1 MQGSI
6 GFQIMMCV
14 MAFLVNLLVA
24 GCFAF
29 VYGTKMKYE
38 NGMLFGVHMAKE
50 AQQNPEVMVLMEQ
63 YAVRMKRFYSWNV
76 AGAVVSAALA
86 FSYTSIFMLGWMF
99 WLFEFTI
106 GSMVYICRYHRKLY
120 DIKIRN
126 RWFAGEGA
134 NIVVIDTA
142 ASAKVEERK
151 IRAVWHLP
159 ALLIVTILCVTPQV
173 RVWVQEEKNHLF
185 IPVVSIFVSLIFSGL
200 HFWMN
205 HRRCDVISENT
216 KKNTAIQV
224 RERRLWGW
232 IWLVG
237 NYTNLAG
244 VGVLLWQISQKG
256 YLDTVD
262 FIVCIVLSMAG
273 GSFILAAIFWMRQ
286 KRKEVLKTEEP
297 LNYVDDDVYWKNG
310 WYHNPQDRRF
320 MVPDRM
326 CSTNYSLNMG
336 KSAVRYLA
344 GVSIVAITLV
354 VLWMLVVFFRMDF
367 TRPQLQIG
375 DTKVFVQSA
384 EYGISFDRDDIKEV
398 VLLDSFPKE
407 EFHRTH
413 GLSDSRQLLG
423 KFKGE
428 ESGKAMLY
436 IRRGE
441 TPVLRIELS
450 EYVVFINSE
459 DAEKVQMWYEE
470 LSS

>member
-14 MAFLVNLLVA
+14 MAFFVNLLVA

-216 KKNTAIQV
+216 KKI
-224 RERRLWGW
+224 
-232 IWLVG
+232 
-237 NYTNLAG
+237 
-244 VGVLLWQISQKG
+244 
-256 YLDTVD
+256 
-262 FIVCIVLSMAG
+262 
-273 GSFILAAIFWMRQ
+273 
-286 KRKEVLKTEEP
+286 
-297 LNYVDDDVYWKNG
+297 
-310 WYHNPQDRRF
+310 RRF
-320 MVPDRM
+320 RSERDG
-326 CSTNYSLNMG
+326 C
-336 KSAVRYLA
+336 
-344 GVSIVAITLV
+344 
-354 VLWMLVVFFRMDF
+354 
-367 TRPQLQIG
+367 G
-375 DTKVFVQSA
+375 D
-384 EYGISFDRDDIKEV
+384 G
-398 VLLDSFPKE
+398 
-407 EFHRTH
+407 
-413 GLSDSRQLLG
+413 
-423 KFKGE
+423 
-428 ESGKAMLY
+428 SG
-436 IRRGE
+436 
-441 TPVLRIELS
+441 
-450 EYVVFINSE
+450 
-459 DAEKVQMWYEE
+459 W
-470 LSS
+470 